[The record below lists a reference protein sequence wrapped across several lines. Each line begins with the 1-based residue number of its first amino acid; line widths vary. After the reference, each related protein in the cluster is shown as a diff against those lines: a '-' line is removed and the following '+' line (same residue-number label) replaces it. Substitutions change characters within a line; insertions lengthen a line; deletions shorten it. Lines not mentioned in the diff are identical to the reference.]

1 MAKDTAKKST
11 KPRKNAKKPTKA
23 QIDRDARGRFLE
35 GFSYNAGNKHAQKYD
50 ARIPDA
56 MRAWFESEINDG
68 EYPTF
73 EGYAGTM
80 RLTTGTFREW
90 CENHPCFREA
100 YNECKEKQEN
110 FIVRNGIKGRID
122 TNFSKFVLNV
132 YHNKTEKK
140 ESDVNLKGGADF
152 SVSIEVVDKVGK

>member
-35 GFSYNAGNKHAQKYD
+35 GFSYNAGNSYATKYD
-50 ARIPDA
+50 ERIPGA
-56 MRAWFESEINDG
+56 MEKWFDDNIAEG
-68 EYPTF
+68 EYPMF
-73 EGYAGTM
+73 EGFAAEIRVTM
-80 RLTTGTFREW
+80 ATMIDWCSKYPSFLTTYEL
-90 CENHPCFREA
+90 
-100 YNECKEKQEN
+100 CKQKQEN
-110 FIVRNGIKGRID
+110 FLGKNGLKGRID
-122 TNFSKFVLNV
+122 TNFSKFIMNV

>member
-1 MAKDTAKKST
+1 MAKETAKKPT

-35 GFSYNAGNKHAQKYD
+35 GITRNIGNKHAQKYD
-50 ARIPDA
+50 ESVPDA
-56 MRAWFESEINDG
+56 MEKWFDDNIAKG
-68 EYPTF
+68 EYPMF
-73 EGYAGTM
+73 EGYAAELRVTM
-80 RLTTGTFREW
+80 ETLNEW
-90 CENHPCFREA
+90 CAKYPCFLTA
-100 YNECKEKQEN
+100 YKICKQKQEN
-110 FIVRNGIKGRID
+110 FLGKNGLKGRID
-122 TNFSKFVLNV
+122 TNFSKFIMNV